1 MSVLLAKQIDVSKIK
16 YSEVK
21 ILKSAAKS
29 VYVNYNGSKLFMQT
43 PVMSLPY
50 GVNDNS
56 KFSDQGDEKKYDLT
70 LSFGGMQENAKVK
83 QFFDKLKEFEEKIIG
98 DSFDNRMSWFKN
110 NFNNNKDVVSTMF
123 TPMIKH
129 HKNKET
135 GDIDDKYPPSMKV
148 KIPYNSK
155 EDKFEFDAYDMDN
168 NEVGFASILDNLKGG
183 KAQLIIQLNGI
194 WFAGGMFGASWKVV
208 SGKFQQNNVSKIT
221 FLVDSDAEDNDD
233 EDDDISID
241 EDVLKKQLPVPS
253 KSQKTEKAATPVV
266 PVVPA
271 TPVAPATLAHPK
283 EAPKE
288 EVVEEEEEDEEEVDE
303 EEPDDDEEE
312 EARPPTPPPEPVK
325 AVKKAVKKVT
335 KC

>member
-83 QFFDKLKEFEEKIIG
+83 QFFDKLKELEEKIIG

-135 GDIDDKYPPSMKV
+135 GEIDDKYPPSMKV

-155 EDKFEFDAYDMDN
+155 EDKFEFDSYDMDN
-168 NEVGFASILDNLKGG
+168 NEAGFASMLDNLKGG

-194 WFAGGMFGASWKVV
+194 WFAGGMFGCSWKVV
-208 SGKFQQNNVSKIT
+208 SGKFQQNNVSKIA
-221 FLVDSDAEDNDD
+221 FLVDSDAEDIDD
-233 EDDDISID
+233 EEDDISID
-241 EDVLKKQLPVPS
+241 EDVLKKPLPVSS
-253 KSQKTEKAATPVV
+253 KSQKTEKAAP
-266 PVVPA
+266 
-271 TPVAPATLAHPK
+271 PK

-288 EVVEEEEEDEEEVDE
+288 TPKETPKEEVEEEEEDEEEVDE
-303 EEPDDDEEE
+303 DEPEEDEEE
-312 EARPPTPPPEPVK
+312 TRPPTPPPEPVK

-335 KC
+335 K